1 MADSPSVDGQGHDRM
16 EGTAAETSVATN
28 NQRGNGP
35 DMNHPESGINVAGQA
50 HDRIDTEMDNSGAS
64 PHGETPEFPADGS
77 SNLQDNGTSEE
88 PMDTTPDN
96 PLAEMPML
104 TDGTN
109 SSTRDLG
116 TPPKA
121 ESLSCTMMKTLII
134 S

>member
-1 MADSPSVDGQGHDRM
+1 M

-35 DMNHPESGINVAGQA
+35 DMNQPESGINVVGQA

-64 PHGETPEFPADGS
+64 PHGETSATLADGP
-77 SNLQDNGTSEE
+77 SNLQHNGTLEE

-96 PLAEMPML
+96 PLVEMPML
-104 TDGTN
+104 TDGAS
-109 SSTRDLG
+109 SSTRDFG
-116 TPPKA
+116 TPPEA